1 MKILLSLII
10 IFSLLFSKGYCDN
23 YFKKN
28 NDQEFNSK
36 RELVEKERDEFNKDI
51 ESLYNTFKKFILET
65 PMNSYI
71 DKIEKIIEDANKIE
85 KEQANRYQ
93 QIENQEL
100 LEELKQQQ
108 QQQQQKKN
116 SNNNNDSNIKVSNKQ
131 IKGTQ
136 STSND
141 NIGLSPTTTLEDL
154 LFDSLGLNSEKMQK
168 LLISLSLGG
177 NRSPQD
183 NQRQQQHHHQHQ
195 RQQQQQQ
202 QQQEQQNNEEF
213 VTQTPE
219 QTSRQHPTLQQ
230 LQEEQARLQELQE
243 QQQQQQ
249 QNPKMSPKETRQQE
263 ELQIQQTQQ
272 WLQEQLTRQQE
283 ELKLQQ
289 EELKRQQEIDHQR
302 RLEFEQEL
310 EKFKKDQAERDARDQ
325 KEKQEREARE
335 QKEKQER
342 EEKEKQER
350 EEKER
355 KEKDEKERKE
365 KEEKERKEKEEKD
378 KQRQN
383 SSPAFSSNDVNTG
396 GASDGGIVIHVREPS
411 SEGISDSLADEI
423 LGFFNHL
430 IHDRIPSRNQPKE
443 DSFDNIPNTE
453 DTSNPELAPI
463 LNKKK
468 IIEKI

>member
-10 IFSLLFSKGYCDN
+10 IFSLLFSIGYCDN

-65 PMNSYI
+65 PINSYL

-85 KEQANRYQ
+85 KEQAIRYQ

-100 LEELKQQQ
+100 LEEFKQQQ
-108 QQQQQKKN
+108 KEQQKN
-116 SNNNNDSNIKVSNKQ
+116 SDNNNDSNIKVSNKQ

-141 NIGLSPTTTLEDL
+141 NIGLSSTTTTLEDL

-168 LLISLSLGG
+168 LLISLSLGAGG

-183 NQRQQQHHHQHQ
+183 NQRQQQQHHHQHQ
-195 RQQQQQQ
+195 RQQQEQ
-202 QQQEQQNNEEF
+202 QQNNEEF

-249 QNPKMSPKETRQQE
+249 QQQQNPKETRQQE
-263 ELQIQQTQQ
+263 ELQIQQNQQ

-342 EEKEKQER
+342 EEKEKQEK

-355 KEKDEKERKE
+355 KEKEEKERKE

-453 DTSNPELAPI
+453 DTSNPELSPI